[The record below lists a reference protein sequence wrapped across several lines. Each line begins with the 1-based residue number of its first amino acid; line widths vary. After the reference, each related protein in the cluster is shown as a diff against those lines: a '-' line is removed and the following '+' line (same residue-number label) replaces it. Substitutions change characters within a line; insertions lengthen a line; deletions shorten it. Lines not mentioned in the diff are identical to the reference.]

1 MTTLPDHPPRSGPA
15 RAGMGAVT
23 VLLALIA
30 PSAGG
35 AQGPTPPGQ
44 LPAKEWPPG
53 WKLYAPYPE
62 ELSFVSPQ
70 ATTKVAS
77 DVRMLTSGINDERK
91 FRGNVISDRVLI
103 DNPYLDPNDPFFFVP
118 RQIACLPDGSV
129 AVSSTAKLY
138 KEGRFAG
145 NPYATGFWRLAPDG
159 AITPIASKNAIMEN
173 SPYYPTCG
181 VPYAKSRIVADIRPM
196 TLAPDGSLI
205 FPYDSSILR
214 LTPGGRVEHVPN
226 GAEHCAPENRPKEP
240 FNEPESAAQDPRG
253 NVWVAD
259 GCSLWRMD
267 PGGSV
272 TKVLGDAQ
280 MCPAGE
286 PENWIRG
293 QFLAWDTVHDELVMS
308 GGLLWQK
315 SPKAN
320 YYSMIYRVKPDG
332 TPRRVFLGVKLG
344 RSAPRVDGTGGLA
357 LDSKGAIYFGA
368 GVADPG
374 NGYQVMRLDE
384 ANGTPVVVA
393 GAATPTDINH
403 GDGPARLAYFGRFF
417 RSMCF
422 ATDGTLYIN
431 DGTHL
436 IRKLTAAGQVTTWAF

>member
-1 MTTLPDHPPRSGPA
+1 MSRIW
-15 RAGMGAVT
+15 RAAVL
-23 VLLALIA
+23 VLIA
-30 PSAGG
+30 PLVLG

-77 DVRMLTSGINDERK
+77 DVRTLKSGINDDKK
-91 FRGNVISDRVLI
+91 FVGQVISDRILI
-103 DNPYLDPNDPFFFVP
+103 DNPYLDPNDEFLGIP

-145 NPYATGFWRLAPDG
+145 NPYATGFWRIAPDG
-159 AITPIASKNAIMEN
+159 AITPIVAKNTIMEN
-173 SPYYPTCG
+173 SPYYPVCG
-181 VPYAKSRIVADIRPM
+181 VPYAKSRIGDDISPI
-196 TLAPDGSLI
+196 TLAPDSSLL
-205 FPYDSSILR
+205 FAYEGSILR

-226 GAEHCAPENRPKEP
+226 RPEFCAAENRPKEAYS
-240 FNEPESAAQDPRG
+240 EPEAAVQDPRG
-253 NVWVAD
+253 NVWVGEWCA
-259 GCSLWRMD
+259 LWRIAPD
-267 PGGSV
+267 G
-272 TKVLGDAQ
+272 TTTRVLEKAQ

-293 QFLAWDTVHDELVMS
+293 EFLAWDTVHDELVMS

-344 RSAPRVDGTGGLA
+344 RSASRVDGTGGLA
-357 LDSKGAIYFGA
+357 LDSTGTIYFGA

-374 NGYQVMRLDE
+374 NGSQVMRLDE
-384 ANGTPVVVA
+384 TKGMPVVVA
-393 GAATPTDINH
+393 GAATPGDINH
-403 GDGPARLAYFGRFF
+403 GDGPARLAYFGTV

-422 ATDGTLYIN
+422 APDGTLYIN
-431 DGTHL
+431 DAKHI
-436 IRKLTAAGQVTTWAF
+436 IRKLTTAGQVTTWAF